1 MKQTRVVSTKCTP
14 GFACR
19 AFSDTTLVCF
29 IVNERTTKCSRYID
43 VPRIFL
49 PRFVTQIFDAGKN
62 LLPWA
67 IMCVCTGLPL
77 TFYCKLQ
84 GRCES
89 WLPLTMTWLPPL
101 CTMKYNRSVGNNPFW
116 FSSDAWPLKTW
127 THKQWKMSRTQWV
140 FEWPNS
146 GNVSHKP

>member
-1 MKQTRVVSTKCTP
+1 MVVCCLTMKQTRVVSTKCTP

-67 IMCVCTGLPL
+67 IMCVVICL
-77 TFYCKLQ
+77 Y
-84 GRCES
+84 
-89 WLPLTMTWLPPL
+89 
-101 CTMKYNRSVGNNPFW
+101 W
-116 FSSDAWPLKTW
+116 FTTDFLL
-127 THKQWKMSRTQWV
+127 
-140 FEWPNS
+140 
-146 GNVSHKP
+146 